1 MVQDNEWWL
10 QIKDRFAA
18 GLHSGIDQGLSQALD
33 CVKTYDKEL
42 AVRIIE
48 SLIQN
53 NRERSKGQ

>member
-1 MVQDNEWWL
+1 MSQDNGWWL
-10 QIKDRFAA
+10 QIKDRFAS

-33 CVKTYDKEL
+33 CVRTYNKEL
-42 AVRIIE
+42 AIKIIE